1 MFVSKSKYEALL
13 TENNRLKAE
22 VATLNKTVANGDELI
37 AELQSQGQNQEQTFD
52 EFDSQLLSCA
62 IESIEQIKSV
72 REAVSQSYHQIE
84 QESRSVAKINE
95 LFDTSSNALK
105 AIVGGM
111 TGLGDQMGS
120 MTTNISGLSEMADKI
135 NTFVSTISK
144 ISDQT
149 NLLALNA
156 AIEAARAGEAGRG
169 FSVVADE
176 VRALANNTNES
187 ANEVSDLV
195 NEIIRSTNET
205 VTSVD
210 KIQLSNRDLSNGVNT
225 LNDDYSNIISCCN
238 TMKSTIETASI
249 QSFVQ
254 TVKLD
259 HLVWKGDIYAV
270 AAGLSSRK
278 ASEFTDHLSCRLGQ
292 WYASEGKNTFA
303 GNNAFIQLDEPHRQV
318 HKLGV
323 EALNLLQ
330 NGSKQEAIN
339 VLHKMEQA
347 SSRVIDLL
355 DQLSN
360 SQ

>member
-13 TENNRLKAE
+13 SENNRLKAE
-22 VATLNKTVANGDELI
+22 IASLNKTVSNADELI
-37 AELQSQGQNQEQTFD
+37 AELQQQAQTQEQTFD
-52 EFDSQLLSCA
+52 EFDSQLLNCA
-62 IESIEQIKSV
+62 IDSLEKIKSV

-84 QESRSVAKINE
+84 QESQSVALINE

-105 AIVGGM
+105 SIVGGM

-225 LNDDYSNIISCCN
+225 LNEDYSNIISCCN
-238 TMKSTIETASI
+238 TMKSTIETAST
-249 QSFVQ
+249 QSLIQ

-259 HLVWKGDIYAV
+259 HMVWKGDVYAV
-270 AAGLSSRK
+270 AAGLSNK
-278 ASEFTDHLSCRLGQ
+278 NIQEFTDHTNSRLGQ
-292 WYASEGKNTFA
+292 WYSTEGRNQFSGNHTF
-303 GNNAFIQLDEPHRQV
+303 NQLDEPNKQV
-318 HKLGV
+318 HRFGI
-323 EALNLLQ
+323 EALERLK
-330 NGSKQEAIN
+330 NGEKAAAIES
-339 VLHKMEQA
+339 LTKMEQA
-347 SSRVIDLL
+347 SGRVLELL
-355 DQLSN
+355 DQLAN
-360 SQ
+360 S

>member
-1 MFVSKSKYEALL
+1 MFVLKSKYDAVYA
-13 TENNRLKAE
+13 ENTRLKAE
-22 VATLNKTVANGDELI
+22 ILSLNQSVSNADELI
-37 AELQSQGQNQEQTFD
+37 AELQNEKLTQDQSFD
-52 EFDSQLLSCA
+52 EFDKQLLSCT
-62 IESIEQIKSV
+62 IESIEQIKTV
-72 REAVSQSYHQIE
+72 REAVSNSYHQIDS
-84 QESRSVAKINE
+84 ESQSIALINQ

-105 AIVGGM
+105 SIVGGM

-210 KIQLSNRDLSNGVNT
+210 KIQTSNQELSDGVTT
-225 LNDDYSNIISCCN
+225 LNDDYSNIVSCGN
-238 TMKSTIETASI
+238 NMKTTIESASL
-249 QSFVQ
+249 QSFIQ
-254 TVKLD
+254 MVKLD
-259 HLVWKGDIYAV
+259 HVVWKGDIYAV
-270 AAGLSSRK
+270 AAGLSNK
-278 ASEFTDHLSCRLGQ
+278 QLNDFADHVSCNLGQ
-292 WYASEGKNTFA
+292 WYGQEGKNQF
-303 GNNAFIQLDEPHRQV
+303 GSNSSFMQLDEPHRQV
-318 HKLGV
+318 HKHGID
-323 EALNLLQ
+323 ALKLLN
-330 NGSKQEAIN
+330 NGEKVEAIN
-339 VLHKMEQA
+339 ALHKMEQA
-347 SSRVIDLL
+347 SNKVMSIL
-355 DQLSN
+355 DNLAN
-360 SQ
+360 

>member
-1 MFVSKSKYEALL
+1 MFVSKSRYDALSS
-13 TENNRLKAE
+13 ENTRLKAE
-22 VATLNKTVANGDELI
+22 IVSLNQTVTNADELI
-37 AELQSQGQNQEQTFD
+37 LELQNEKNVVDQSFN
-52 EFDSQLLSCA
+52 EFETQLLSCT
-62 IESIEQIKSV
+62 IDSLEQIKSV
-72 REAVSQSYHQIE
+72 REAVALSYQQISE
-84 QESRSVAKINE
+84 ESRSIALINE

-105 AIVGGM
+105 SIVGGM
-111 TGLGDQMGS
+111 AGLGDQMGS

-210 KIQLSNRDLSNGVNT
+210 RIQLSNRDLSNGVNT
-225 LNDDYSNIISCCN
+225 LNEDYSNIIACCN
-238 TMKSTIETASI
+238 QMKSTIESASI
-249 QSFVQ
+249 LSFLQ

-259 HLVWKGDIYAV
+259 HVVWKGDIYAA
-270 AAGLSSRK
+270 AAGISSQ
-278 ASEFTDHLSCRLGQ
+278 SINEFSDHASCRFGQ
-292 WYASEGKNTFA
+292 WYTTEGKSQFS
-303 GNNAFIQLDEPHRQV
+303 GNSAFMQIDEPHRQV
-318 HKLGV
+318 HKFGI
-323 EALNLLQ
+323 EALKLLEKGDKEGAV
-330 NGSKQEAIN
+330 NSLN
-339 VLHKMEQA
+339 KMEQA
-347 SSRVIDLL
+347 STKVTGLL
-355 DQLSN
+355 DNLLQS
-360 SQ
+360 